1 MLKVLIDTSTFMAD
15 YCKTTP
21 KSKAQHRQE
30 LRTEQMIPCV
40 AVGETEGFLFDIQ
53 GKKVGKWKEC
63 AN

>member
-15 YCKTTP
+15 SGQITP
-21 KSKAQHRQE
+21 YSKAQHLQE
-30 LRTEQMIPCV
+30 LMTEQMIPCV